1 MIGLRSSSNVSNR
14 AKLSHFRTHLKGY
27 LQCLTIFISCLGLI
41 GLVIYMAG
49 SRTKE
54 LRDRKIL
61 GASVSNIVTLLSK
74 DFLGLIWIAFVIAS
88 YWLMNKWLS
97 DYTYRVDI
105 KWCVFGLAGVS
116 ILLIAL
122 MTVSVQAFK
131 AALAN
136 EGRALRTE

>member
-1 MIGLRSSSNVSNR
+1 MLCRCVSS
-14 AKLSHFRTHLKGY
+14 FF
-27 LQCLTIFISCLGLI
+27 IFILLKKIIKILFQLI
-41 GLVIYMAG
+41 NNYHAYARKQSTYLRQQLSIMLLVH
-49 SRTKE
+49 
-54 LRDRKIL
+54 RKIL
-61 GASVSNIVTLLSK
+61 GASVSNIVTILSK
-74 DFLGLIWIAFVIAS
+74 DFSGLICIAFVIAS
-88 YWLMNKWLS
+88 PLAYWLMNKWLS

-105 KWCVFGLAGVS
+105 KWWVFGLAGVS

>member
-1 MIGLRSSSNVSNR
+1 M
-14 AKLSHFRTHLKGY
+14 
-27 LQCLTIFISCLGLI
+27 TI
-41 GLVIYMAG
+41 
-49 SRTKE
+49 
-54 LRDRKIL
+54 
-61 GASVSNIVTLLSK
+61 LSK
-74 DFLGLIWIAFVIAS
+74 DFSGLICIAFVIAS
-88 YWLMNKWLS
+88 PLVYWLMNKWLS

-105 KWCVFGLAGVS
+105 KWWVFGLAGVS